1 MGRHLLRDH
10 LQRFA
15 FDHIGDGSPFA
26 QGSIAPV
33 ACDRIGDGS
42 PFAQEP
48 PALVALGWGQSLF
61 LAPVGRKWSERFS
74 RKQVLGYVAK

>member
-1 MGRHLLRDH
+1 MGHHLLRDH
-10 LQRFA
+10 LQRVA
-15 FDHIGDGSPFA
+15 CDQIGDGSPFA

-48 PALVALGWGQSLF
+48 PALVAHGWGQSL
-61 LAPVGRKWSERFS
+61 L
-74 RKQVLGYVAK
+74 VAGFWMKAVIRYLQDLE